1 MTGVT
6 AYIAPN
12 FAAMPVELRRLPRWV
27 TWRAEQRAGEPKP
40 RKVPY
45 RADMS
50 RTPAKTDDPDTWGSF
65 EQAKAAYLN
74 GGRTGIG
81 FVLDGTGDIAG
92 IDIDDCRDAATGA
105 VDPRALALLEELG
118 AGYSEVSPSGT
129 GLRGFGYAPPLDT
142 GCKGTLDGLKV
153 ELYSKGRY
161 LTLTGL
167 TIKAGALGQLRGF
180 GDLAE
185 RIRADRK
192 VNPKTGEI
200 EQCAPDEHHAELVRR
215 VVSGEVYHDSLRDL
229 AASLVATG
237 MQAGAAVN
245 HLRGLMDASA
255 APRDD
260 RWQTRYAQI
269 PDLVSS
275 ADAKFGPA
283 AVAFTALVESS
294 KASNERRYRLLT
306 ADELRGL
313 PSLAWSVHGVLP
325 TVGVAALFGP
335 SSSGKSFLAFDLGTA
350 IAEGRRWFDHRV
362 TPAPVVYCALEG
374 EAGFK
379 LRAQAWELHHG
390 QPLPEGLRMMLQS
403 FKLTELQDVAD
414 LAAVVPAGA
423 VVFLDTLNRAAPLAD
438 ENSSKDMGEIL
449 EAAKRLQA
457 ATDGLV
463 VLIHHTGKDAARGLR
478 GHSSLFAA
486 MDACIEVSREGDRR
500 EWKVS
505 KAKDGQDGTAHPF
518 GLEVL
523 TLGTDE
529 HGDAYTSC
537 VVTAGEG
544 SAGHTPRLTP
554 AQRMARDSLVKACEQ
569 AGDLNE
575 AGALRGVHVED
586 WRVAFYATSTADSA
600 HAKKVA
606 FQRARG
612 VLCGAGLAIV
622 EQDFYRPTDPA
633 LHFQIVRA
641 ISNHQAAQDGTQ
653 TAHVPGCAGTNG
665 TQPYRGVPVC
675 RLEAE
680 GLATSNGW
688 DDTTDEEEL

>member
-6 AYIAPN
+6 AYITPN

-27 TWRAEQRAGEPKP
+27 TWSAEQREGKAKP
-40 RKVPY
+40 DKVPY
-45 RADMS
+45 RADLPNTRAS
-50 RTPAKTDDPDTWGSF
+50 VSDPDTWCTF
-65 EQAKAAYLN
+65 EQVKAAYLE
-74 GGRTGIG
+74 GDRTGIG
-81 FVLDGTGDIAG
+81 VVLDGTGDLAG
-92 IDIDDCRDAATGA
+92 VDIDGCRDAQTGA
-105 VDPRALALLEELG
+105 INPAALALLEELG
-118 AGYSEVSPSGT
+118 ARYVEVSPSGT
-129 GLRGFGYAPPLDT
+129 GLRAFGYAPPLET
-142 GCKGTLDGLKV
+142 GAAGTLDGMKL

-161 LTLTGL
+161 LTLTGEPV
-167 TIKAGALGQLRGF
+167 KAGPLAPLRGF
-180 GDLAE
+180 GELAE
-185 RIRADRK
+185 RIRAGRK
-192 VNPKTGEI
+192 VNPDTGEI
-200 EQCAPDEHHAELVRR
+200 ERTAPDERHAELVRR
-215 VVSGEVYHDSLRDL
+215 IHSGDVYHDSLRDL
-229 AASLVATG
+229 AASLVASG
-237 MQAGAAVN
+237 MQAGAVVN
-245 HLRGLMDASA
+245 HLRALMAASA

-260 RWQTRYAQI
+260 RWKARYAQI

-283 AVAFTALVESS
+283 AEVFTAMVESS
-294 KASNERRYRLLT
+294 KASEEPRYRLVS
-306 ADELRGL
+306 ADELRDL
-313 PSLAWSVHGVLP
+313 PPLAWCVRGVLP
-325 TVGVAALFGP
+325 AVGLAALFGP
-335 SSSGKSFLAFDLGTA
+335 SGSGKSFLALDLAAA
-350 IAEGRRWFDHRV
+350 IAGGWRWFDHRV
-362 TPAPVVYCALEG
+362 TPAPVVYAALEG

-390 QPLPEGLRMMLQS
+390 QPLPEGLRMMLQP
-403 FKLTELQDVAD
+403 FKLTEPQDVAD

-438 ENSSKDMGEIL
+438 ENASRDMGEIL
-449 EAAKRLQA
+449 EAAKRLQTA
-457 ATDGLV
+457 SGGLV
-463 VLIHHTGKDAARGLR
+463 VLVHHSGKDANRGLR

-486 MDACIEVSREGDRR
+486 MDAALEVSRDGDRR
-500 EWKVS
+500 EWRVA

-523 TLGTDE
+523 VLGADE

-537 VVTAGEG
+537 AVVASEG
-544 SAGHTPRLTP
+544 SADRAPRLTP
-554 AQRMARDSLVKACEQ
+554 AQRMARDSLVKACER

-586 WRVAFYATSTADSA
+586 WRTHFYATSTADTP

-606 FQRARG
+606 FQRARS

-622 EQDFYRPTDPA
+622 EQDHYRPADPA

-665 TQPYRGVPVC
+665 THPYRGVPVC

-688 DDTTDEEEL
+688 DDTDEEEEL